1 MGIHVDRMDI
11 GIGFLN
17 KPQCLL
23 EFHLRGLV
31 LTFVIVCIIDKHTD
45 IIVRPEKGDHCIIYG
60 FKLTVNVDPNL
71 IQKRIREHVN
81 LLLHLPGGNSIGENG
96 HQRDEED
103 EQQKVDQRHTGGKI
117 FPVPERLVIS
127 LNV

>member
-1 MGIHVDRMDI
+1 MI
-11 GIGFLN
+11 FF
-17 KPQCLL
+17 K
-23 EFHLRGLV
+23 RGLV
-31 LTFVIVCIIDKHTD
+31 SRNGLGEI
-45 IIVRPEKGDHCIIYG
+45 
-60 FKLTVNVDPNL
+60 LM
-71 IQKRIREHVN
+71 HVN